1 MIEAK
6 FVETTKHPQKDLGI
20 NWSGT
25 LLNHEATVGG
35 GALSDAPGLP
45 PKVITDAKNTP
56 VSGLQWVKPPGGSM
70 ITPWDAGTAVLDI
83 GTAKLIFSFLSQDAD
98 TELLANPRVVTTD
111 NGKAKV
117 AIAEQYPIPQYQF
130 SESTGAFQISGFN
143 YKDIGITLTV
153 TPRINKN
160 ECVTME

>member
-45 PKVITDAKNTP
+45 PKVITDVKNTP

-70 ITPWDAGTAVLDI
+70 ITPWDAGTAALDI
-83 GTAKLIFSFLSQDAD
+83 GTAKLIFSLFSQDPG
-98 TELLANPRVVTTD
+98 TECLAYPPVVTTA
-111 NGKAKV
+111 NGQAQV
-117 AIAEQYPIPQYQF
+117 ASAEQYPIPQHQL
-130 SESTGAFQISGFN
+130 I
-143 YKDIGITLTV
+143 
-153 TPRINKN
+153 
-160 ECVTME
+160 